1 MQPKRRSIPPAK
13 LPAKGTVAP
22 RPGQDIVTAKRQAG
36 QFPGVGMT
44 LPSAQY
50 GSRARAAAQR
60 NGAATDSGGRFRRF
74 MRKITWKRA
83 AITAA
88 IIALLI
94 GLFVAGKFLYN
105 AYKLFGG
112 DIFGILNTTKLK
124 GEDRGR
130 VNILLAGNSADDVGH
145 NGGQLTDSIMLVS
158 IDTRN
163 NTAFMLS
170 VPRDLWVDIPDAGHQ
185 KINAAYV
192 VGQEEGFNEPDYP
205 KGGMGLLEKIIEDD
219 FGLPIDYYA
228 LVNYNAMREAVNAV
242 GGVNVNI
249 KSNDPRGLYDPNI
262 DYTDGGPLVKLSNGP
277 HKLNGQDALNLA
289 RARGDAYNA
298 YGFDAADFDRTK
310 NQRELLVAL
319 KNKAVSAGTLA
330 NPAKIT
336 SLSDALGSN
345 VKTDFKP
352 SELRRLYEVTKPITG
367 KNIQSLSLNDAD
379 GKELLDS
386 YRTPDGASALIPAA
400 GIDDFS
406 EIQAFIKQHTSSNP
420 VVRENARLAVLNA
433 SGSTGLASEMRT
445 KLRVK
450 DFNVTAIGDAMA
462 DQATTTIIDN
472 SGGKK
477 SATRKALQKTF
488 GQQVTFTTANP
499 YAGMYDSPDFIILLG
514 IDQAANATAAN

>member
-1 MQPKRRSIPPAK
+1 M
-13 LPAKGTVAP
+13 P

-50 GSRARAAAQR
+50 GARGRGTATSR
-60 NGAATDSGGRFRRF
+60 NGVADQPGGRFRRLL
-74 MRKITWKRA
+74 RKITLKRA
-83 AITAA
+83 TITIA

-112 DIFGILNTTKLK
+112 DIFGVLHTTKLK

-145 NGGQLTDSIMLVS
+145 QGGQLTDSIMIAS

-163 NTAFMLS
+163 NTAFLLS
-170 VPRDLWVDIPDAGHQ
+170 VPRDLWVDIPGGGHQ

-192 VGQEEGFNEPDYP
+192 VGEEDNFNEPGYP
-205 KGGMGLLEKIIEDD
+205 EGGMGLLEKIIEED
-219 FGLPIDYYA
+219 FGLPIDYYG
-228 LVNYNAMREAVNAV
+228 LVNYNAMRDAVNAV

-249 KSNDPRGLYDPNI
+249 KSDDPRGLYDPNI
-262 DYTDGGPLVKLSNGP
+262 DYTTRGPLVRLSNGQ
-277 HKLNGQDALNLA
+277 HKLNGQQALNLA
-289 RARGDAYNA
+289 RARGDAYNS
-298 YGFDAADFDRTK
+298 YGFSSADFDRTE
-310 NQRELLVAL
+310 NQRMLLVAL

-352 SELRRLYEVTKPITG
+352 SEIRRLYEITKPITG

-379 GKELLDS
+379 GKDLLAS
-386 YRTPDGASALIPAA
+386 YRTADGASALIPAA
-400 GIDDFS
+400 GVDDFS
-406 EIQAFIKQHTSSNP
+406 DIQAFVKQHTSSNP

-433 SGSTGLASEMRT
+433 SGSTGLASQMRT

-450 DFNVTAIGDAMA
+450 DFNVTAIGDAMG
-462 DQATTTIIDN
+462 DQATTTIIDTTN
-472 SGGKK
+472 GKK
-477 SATRKALQKTF
+477 PTTRKALQKTF
-488 GQQVTFTTANP
+488 GQQVAFTTTNP
-499 YAGMYDSPDFIILLG
+499 YAGMYNNPDFIILLG
-514 IDQAANATAAN
+514 TDQAASNDNNN

>member
-1 MQPKRRSIPPAK
+1 M
-13 LPAKGTVAP
+13 P

-44 LPSAQY
+44 LPSPQY
-50 GSRARAAAQR
+50 GSRASGTAARASATAQS
-60 NGAATDSGGRFRRF
+60 DSRFRRF
-74 MRKITWKRA
+74 MKKITLKRTA
-83 AITAA
+83 VTLAIV
-88 IIALLI
+88 ALLI

-112 DIFGILNTTKLK
+112 DIFGILNTTELR

-170 VPRDLWVDIPDAGHQ
+170 VPRDLWVDIPDDGHQ

-192 VGQEEGFNEPDYP
+192 FGQEEGFKESGYP
-205 KGGMGLLEKIIEDD
+205 EGGMGLLEKIVEED

-228 LVNYNAMREAVNAV
+228 LVNYNAMRDAVNAV

-262 DYTDGGPLVKLSNGP
+262 DYTNGGPLVKLSNGP
-277 HKLNGQDALNLA
+277 HKLNGQQALNLA

-319 KNKAVSAGTLA
+319 KSKAVSAGTLA

-352 SELRRLYEVTKPITG
+352 NELRRLYEVTKPITG

-379 GKELLDS
+379 GKELLAS
-386 YRTPDGASALIPAA
+386 YRTPGGASALIPAA
-400 GIDDFS
+400 GLDDFS
-406 EIQAFIKQHTSSNP
+406 DIQAFVKQHTSSNP
-420 VVRENARLAVLNA
+420 VVREKARLTVLNA
-433 SGSTGLASEMRT
+433 SGSTGLASQMRT
-445 KLRVK
+445 KLQAK
-450 DFNVTAIGDAMA
+450 DFNITALGDALA
-462 DQATTTIIDN
+462 DQTTTTIIDN

-477 SATRKALQKTF
+477 PSTKKALQKTF
-488 GQQVTFTTANP
+488 GQKITFTTTNP
-499 YAGMYDSPDFIILLG
+499 YAGMYNNPDFIILLG
-514 IDQAANATAAN
+514 TDQAASANTSN

>member
-1 MQPKRRSIPPAK
+1 M
-13 LPAKGTVAP
+13 P

-44 LPSAQY
+44 LPSPQY
-50 GSRARAAAQR
+50 GSRTRGTAARGGSDAQP
-60 NGAATDSGGRFRRF
+60 GGRFRKF
-74 MRKITWKRA
+74 MRKITLKRA
-83 AITAA
+83 AITLA

-112 DIFGILNTTKLK
+112 DIFGILHTTKLK

-145 NGGQLTDSIMLVS
+145 NGGELTDSIMLVS

-192 VGQEEGFNEPDYP
+192 IGQEEGFNESDYP
-205 KGGMGLLEKIIEDD
+205 KGGMGLLEKIIEED

-228 LVNYNAMREAVNAV
+228 LVNYNAMRDAVNAV

-262 DYTDGGPLVKLSNGP
+262 DYTNGGPLVKLSNGT
-277 HKLNGQDALNLA
+277 HKLNGQQALNLA

-336 SLSDALGSN
+336 SLSDAFGSN

-352 SELRRLYEVTKPITG
+352 SEIRRLYEITKPISG

-379 GKELLDS
+379 GKELLAS
-386 YRTPDGASALIPAA
+386 YRTADGASALIPSA

-406 EIQAFIKQHTSSNP
+406 EIQAFIKQHTSSSP
-420 VVRENARLAVLNA
+420 VVRENARIVVLNGTGT
-433 SGSTGLASEMRT
+433 SGLASEIRT

-450 DFNVTAIGDAMA
+450 DMNVTAVGDALA
-462 DQATTTIIDN
+462 DQPTTTIIDN
-472 SGGKK
+472 SQGKK
-477 SATRKALQKTF
+477 NATRQQLVKLF
-488 GQQVTFTTANP
+488 GNRVTAENP
-499 YAGMYDSPDFIILLG
+499 YVGMYDNPDFIVILG
-514 IDQAANATAAN
+514 TDQATPANTAN